1 MGEAE
6 LAAAVMQFGTAGLIG
21 WLWLTERRTAGTR
34 ERQLHEAHDR
44 LMSQESHVRTILSAL
59 EANTRALVM
68 LEAGQRDLA
77 RAIDRAG
84 TKGGAAART
93 TGTARGAGRADRTGR
108 VGGTGSAG
116 QARSANVP
124 GVGGSARGVRV
135 GRG

>member
-21 WLWLTERRTAGTR
+21 WLWITERRTAGTR

-77 RAIDRAG
+77 RVI
-84 TKGGAAART
+84 
-93 TGTARGAGRADRTGR
+93 
-108 VGGTGSAG
+108 
-116 QARSANVP
+116 
-124 GVGGSARGVRV
+124 GGSGTIGRRSTRRNHLDETERMMSVRPTDDGAREQPLGMSERR
-135 GRG
+135 GRNGAPGPESGG

>member
-21 WLWLTERRTAGTR
+21 WLWLTERRTAATR

-77 RAIDRAG
+77 RVIERAG
-84 TKGGAAART
+84 TKGGAAARA
-93 TGTARGAGRADRTGR
+93 TGTARA
-108 VGGTGSAG
+108 TGSAEG
-116 QARSANVP
+116 AGDP
-124 GVGGSARGVRV
+124 GRR
-135 GRG
+135 GRGPP